1 MRIAA
6 HITLNTILTFLSD
19 YFNKI
24 EGVFLDVYIFLFNNF
39 LYKKLFLLEI

>member
-1 MRIAA
+1 MRIVA

-24 EGVFLDVYIFLFNNF
+24 EGVFFYVYIFSF
-39 LYKKLFLLEI
+39 